1 MMLGARTAAWSG
13 KPLPYDAEVEW
24 IGTSYYPNNAPQ
36 QYSIDTG
43 FVIGDRND
51 IVITCDASVPR
62 PAIWSS
68 IFISYI
74 SEDAQ
79 STRVICYSGTTNVYC
94 GYRRTA
100 NRQTLLYIDIRP
112 RNVYR
117 LTQSQI
123 EINGIVYDINPP
135 IGSENYSSMCI
146 FSRSNGR
153 YSYSAERMVYSFK
166 IESTGGEVYFD
177 GIPVLKDG
185 VAYMYDRVSGKLF
198 GNALDG
204 VFTFGP
210 NKVSAGGLET

>member
-1 MMLGARTAAWSG
+1 MLGARTAAWGG
-13 KPLPYDAEVEW
+13 KDLPYDAEVEW

-62 PAIWSS
+62 PIQWSS
-68 IFISYI
+68 LFISYI
-74 SEDAQ
+74 SEVAQ
-79 STRVICYSGTTNVYC
+79 STRVICYSGTTNLYC
-94 GYRRTA
+94 GYRRRA
-100 NRQTLLYIDIRP
+100 NRQTLLNIDIRP

-135 IGSENYSSMCI
+135 SGTENYSNLCI
-146 FSRSNGR
+146 FSRSDGR

-210 NKVSAGGLET
+210 NKASAGGWY